1 MIGSKPREFTGTHMV
16 MLVGA
21 FFGTI
26 ISVNLLLAY
35 FAVDTWT
42 GLVVKNSYVA
52 SQHFNEQLADGR
64 RMKDLGWSGKVGV
77 NDGKLQFRLSQHD
90 STALVGAEVT
100 AKLMR
105 PTHESEDHTVTLKEH
120 APGLYQVMVK
130 LAPGA
135 WDVDVNAKDVQNR
148 KFRNIYRV
156 TISEGG

>member
-1 MIGSKPREFTGTHMV
+1 MSTKKVESASRATPHNRIADPRWQRLRADVAGPVQDKSGTDSKGPRQAEFRKSTGRPRLTKPRINK
-16 MLVGA
+16 GA
-21 FFGTI
+21 FER
-26 ISVNLLLAY
+26 A
-35 FAVDTWT
+35 
-42 GLVVKNSYVA
+42 
-52 SQHFNEQLADGR
+52 
-64 RMKDLGWSGKVGV
+64 
-77 NDGKLQFRLSQHD
+77 KLSMM
-90 STALVGAEVT
+90 T